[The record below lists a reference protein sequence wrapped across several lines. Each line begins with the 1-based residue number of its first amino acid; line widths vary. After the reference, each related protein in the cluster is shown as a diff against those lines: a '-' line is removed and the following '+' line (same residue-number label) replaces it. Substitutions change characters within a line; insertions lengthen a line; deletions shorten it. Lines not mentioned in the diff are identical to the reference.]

1 MTLTHIIPS
10 LRRSIADPLVVD
22 RWPEFT
28 AASPLDV
35 TVAGV
40 SLVRL
45 AEWCDTPC
53 VHTAAAVIPGTHGR
67 RSEHDLASV
76 LVTRVSVLQERG
88 DGAIE
93 AWLDADLDGCRPHV
107 TEARLIGRCST
118 APARG
123 VWLQPSATPLLAAE
137 LPADLHVGD
146 LLAIP
151 CLGVTMLHD
160 VRQRSGHP
168 RLTDDRM
175 DHDRDE
181 FPSHCGL

>member
-28 AASPLDV
+28 AASPTDI

-45 AEWCDTPC
+45 AEWCETPC

-67 RSEHDLASV
+67 RSETELASV
-76 LVTRVSVLQERG
+76 LVARITAVRAHGGQLEV
-88 DGAIE
+88 
-93 AWLDADLDGCRPHV
+93 WLDAELDGCRPLV
-107 TEARLIGRCST
+107 AETRLIGRCST
-118 APARG
+118 AHAQP
-123 VWLQPSATPLLAAE
+123 VWLQPSGVPLLAAE
-137 LPADLHVGD
+137 LPSDLAAGD

-151 CLGVTMLHD
+151 CLGVTTLHD
-160 VRQRSGHP
+160 VRQHSGHP
-168 RLTDDRM
+168 RLTDDRLE
-175 DHDRDE
+175 HDRDD